1 MADDNDDKRE
11 TAIMVYHPTR
21 AEREEMKQ
29 IAADTV
35 RAMEKLFE
43 AAPEVA
49 EYVRQ
54 NYRPA

>member
-1 MADDNDDKRE
+1 MADDKRE
-11 TAIMVYHPTR
+11 TPKNTMSKPTPEEL
-21 AEREEMKQ
+21 AELKQ
-29 IAADTV
+29 LADNTA

-43 AAPEVA
+43 VAPEVA

>member
-1 MADDNDDKRE
+1 MADDKQKRE
-11 TAIMVYHPTR
+11 TAIMVFRPTL

-29 IAADTV
+29 IADDTV

>member
-1 MADDNDDKRE
+1 MADDKQKTPARMSKPTPEELAELKQLADN
-11 TAIMVYHPTR
+11 TA
-21 AEREEMKQ
+21 
-29 IAADTV
+29 

-43 AAPEVA
+43 VAPEVE

>member
-1 MADDNDDKRE
+1 MADDKHKRE
-11 TAIMVYHPTR
+11 TAIMVFRPTL